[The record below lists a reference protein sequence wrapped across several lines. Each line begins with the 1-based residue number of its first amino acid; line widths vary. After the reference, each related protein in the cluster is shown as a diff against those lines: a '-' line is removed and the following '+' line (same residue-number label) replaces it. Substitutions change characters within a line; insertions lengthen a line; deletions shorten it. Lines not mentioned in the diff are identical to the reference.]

1 MLKKTIPHILA
12 VVLFAIVSMF
22 YFAPQYSGKDVKQ
35 FDNIQANGT
44 RASIE
49 SHQQKYGEHPQ
60 WIDNMFGG
68 MPSYSF
74 DMESVSQGIFD
85 PLVKALNFIGR
96 PASSYMLLMLGFY
109 FMALCFGINPY
120 IAIVGSLAWG
130 LSSYFYIIYVA
141 GHIMKLIALTYIAPL
156 IGSIYYAY
164 HKNLLVGGALAA
176 LFAVLEIKSVH
187 PQITYYFLFVIVAM
201 TIGLGVMAFK
211 QGEIKRFLLKT
222 AALMGFALL
231 AVGSNAVYLYFTYDY
246 MKDSTRGTPILVSN
260 SPKQEKGLDRDY
272 ITAYSYGKAE
282 SFNMLVPNLM
292 GGTSQG
298 GFSSDG
304 ELNDVLG
311 KLNASELTS
320 QIPAYWG
327 NQPITLGPV
336 YIGAVVIFLF
346 VLGLFLVRG
355 YVLWW
360 IVSVSLLA
368 LFLAWGE
375 NMMWFTDLFI
385 DYFPLYNKFRTVSM
399 ILVILEFTFPLF
411 AMFTLQK
418 IVSEQVSKERVFKAL
433 KYSLGILGGILVIFM
448 IFGEVF
454 FTFSS
459 LADTQY
465 GLPDEVLHAM
475 QSERS
480 VLMIQDSFR
489 SLFFVVATAAA
500 VWLLLKNRKA
510 GVASIALLVILD
522 LVPID
527 QRYLNNDHF
536 VSKKESVDIPI
547 TPIDK
552 AILQDTTN
560 YRVANMTLSIFNDAT
575 TSKYHRSIGG
585 YSAVKPRRYQDMIDY
600 YLGKGD
606 INLYNMW
613 NTKYFIVADSNNKPT
628 VQLNPNALGSAW
640 IVDKL
645 FWVDSPNQEIESL
658 ANVDL
663 AKTAVVDAKY
673 RTQLSGVTNSADS
686 TASVTQTQYRA
697 NRWVF
702 KANSAEKRLVVISE
716 PYYDRGW
723 SVTVNGEKVDP
734 LRVNYALFAVVI
746 PEGQSEIIFE
756 FSPPNLAVVDTIAV
770 CCSVLIIV
778 LLIGGAVFSYR
789 NRESRKKALT
799 V

>member
-1 MLKKTIPHILA
+1 MIKKAIPHIIA
-12 VVLFAIVSMF
+12 VAIFAIVSMF
-22 YFAPQYSGKDVKQ
+22 YFAPQYSGKDIKQ

-49 SHQQKYGEHPQ
+49 NHKEKFGEHPQ

-74 DMESVSQGIFD
+74 DMESVSKDIFD
-85 PLVKALNFIGR
+85 PLTKALNFIGR
-96 PASSYMLLMLGFY
+96 PASYYMLLMLGFY
-109 FMALCFGINPY
+109 FMALCFGISPY
-120 IAIVGSLAWG
+120 VAIIGSLAWG

-141 GHIMKLIALTYIAPL
+141 GHIMKLIALIYIAPL

-164 HKNLLVGGALAA
+164 NKNLLLGGSLASI
-176 LFAVLEIKSVH
+176 FAVLEIKSVH
-187 PQITYYFLFVIVAM
+187 PQITYYFLFVIIAM
-201 TIGLGVMAFK
+201 VIGLCVIAFK
-211 QGEIKRFLLKT
+211 KREIKKFLIKT
-222 AALMGFALL
+222 VALIGFALL
-231 AVGSNAVYLYFTYDY
+231 AIGSNAVYLYFTYDY
-246 MKDSTRGTPILVSN
+246 TKDSTRGTPILVSN

-272 ITAYSYGKAE
+272 ITAWSYGKAE

-292 GGTSQG
+292 GGTSEG
-298 GFSSDG
+298 GFSNDG
-304 ELNDVLG
+304 EVNDVL
-311 KLNASELTS
+311 KNLNAGELT
-320 QIPAYWG
+320 QKIPAYWG
-327 NQPITLGPV
+327 PQPMTSGPV
-336 YIGAVVIFLF
+336 YIGAVIIFLF
-346 VLGLFLVRG
+346 LLGLFLVRG

-368 LFLAWGE
+368 LFLAWGK

-411 AMFTLQK
+411 AIFTIEK
-418 IVSEQVSKERVFKAL
+418 IISGNIAKEKIIKAL
-433 KYSLGILGGILVIFM
+433 KYSLAILAGILVIFM

-459 LADTQY
+459 AADAQY

-475 QSERS
+475 QSER
-480 VLMIQDSFR
+480 VTMMINDALR

-500 VWLLLKNRKA
+500 IWLTLKNRVA
-510 GVASIALLVILD
+510 GLASIIVLVLLD
-522 LVPID
+522 LIPIN
-527 QRYLNNDHF
+527 QRFLNYNHF
-536 VSKKESVDIPI
+536 IPKKESLDIPI

-560 YRVANMTLSIFNDAT
+560 YRVANMTMSVFNDAT

-606 INLYNMW
+606 INIYSMW
-613 NTKYFIVADSNNKPT
+613 NTKYFIVFDANNKPT
-628 VQLNPNALGSAW
+628 IQLNPKALGSAW
-640 IVDKL
+640 IVDKI
-645 FWVDSPNQEIESL
+645 FWANSPNQEIESL

-673 RTQLSGVTNSADS
+673 RSQLSNLSISDDTTS
-686 TASVTQTQYRA
+686 TITQTQYRA

-702 KANSAEKRLVVISE
+702 KANTNQNKLVVISE

-723 SVTVNGEKVDP
+723 NVTINGEKAQP
-734 LRVNYALFAVVI
+734 IRVNYALFGVVI
-746 PEGQSEIIFE
+746 PEGNSEIIFE
-756 FSPPNLAVVDTIAV
+756 FSPPNITIVDTIAV
-770 CCSVLIIV
+770 ICSALIII
-778 LLIGGAVFSYR
+778 LLISGGVLTY
-789 NRESRKKALT
+789 KKNKKIIKH
-799 V
+799 